1 MVVVSLSS
9 GTGLAPVFPTRRIAR
24 GRQMFNDR
32 RDAAAS
38 LVARLNHLRGED
50 TVVLGL
56 PRGGVPV
63 AAEIARALD
72 LPLDIVVVR
81 KVGLPGQ
88 PELAMAAVGEGGVQV
103 VNERVVRSAYLD
115 NEQLEQE
122 IRRQQDEV
130 ISRATR
136 LRAGRPRIPLA
147 GRTALLVD
155 DGVATGA
162 SMRAACL
169 VVRAQGAGR
178 VVVATPIAS
187 VDALASLR
195 SVADEIVCLET
206 PHPFMAVGNWYVDFN
221 PVDEVEVIRA
231 LDDARSPGVT

>member
-1 MVVVSLSS
+1 
-9 GTGLAPVFPTRRIAR
+9 
-24 GRQMFNDR
+24 MFKDR

-38 LVARLNHLRGED
+38 LVPRLNHLRGED
-50 TVVLGL
+50 TIVLGL
-56 PRGGVPV
+56 PRGGVPL
-63 AAEIARALD
+63 AAEIAHALG

-88 PELAMAAVGEGGVQV
+88 PELAMGAVGEGGVRV

-115 NEQLEQE
+115 DEQLEQE
-122 IRRQQDEV
+122 IERKQEEV
-130 ISRATR
+130 VSRAER

-162 SMRAACL
+162 TMRAACL
-169 VVRAQGAGR
+169 VVRAEGASR
-178 VVVATPIAS
+178 IVVATPIAS
-187 VDALASLR
+187 VDALAALR

-206 PHPFMAVGNWYVDFN
+206 PHPFMAVGNWYVDFT
-221 PVDEVEVIRA
+221 PVDEVEVSRA
-231 LDDARSPGVT
+231 LDAARSPGHAQADRSEA

>member
-1 MVVVSLSS
+1 
-9 GTGLAPVFPTRRIAR
+9 
-24 GRQMFNDR
+24 MFKDR

-63 AAEIARALD
+63 AAEVARALG

-88 PELAMAAVGEGGVQV
+88 PELAMAAVGEGGIRVI
-103 VNERVVRSAYLD
+103 NDRVVRSAYLD
-115 NEQLEQE
+115 SDELEQAIAHQE
-122 IRRQQDEV
+122 RVVAE
-130 ISRATR
+130 RAER
-136 LRAGRPRIPLA
+136 LRAGHPREPLK
-147 GRTALLVD
+147 GRTAVLVD

-169 VVRAQGAGR
+169 VVREEGAAR
-178 VVVATPIAS
+178 IVVATPIAA
-187 VDALASLR
+187 VDALAALR
-195 SVADEIVCLET
+195 QVADEIVCLET
-206 PHPFMAVGNWYVDFN
+206 PHPFMAVGNWYVDFSQ
-221 PVDEVEVIRA
+221 VDEAEVVSA
-231 LDDARSPGVT
+231 LEKSAHSRGVS